1 MPEWAW
7 MVAAGAVLLVLAAGV
22 AIYMVLHRRYT
33 RRALMRLIVKAEAVD
48 AAGDALSD
56 VARQVGEG
64 EYEVAEAFAFDP
76 DSVER
81 RALAEV
87 HDRAAILVGELDAM
101 PMPKRLVPVAGALAD
116 AAYTVREQA
125 GCVKDG
131 HVGPEALEALA
142 EVDLGLVDTYR
153 KKARILISEACEHYG
168 LDDTA
173 VYGGGLYL

>member
-1 MPEWAW
+1 MPDWAW
-7 MVAAGAVLLVLAAGV
+7 VVGAGAVLLIAAGA
-22 AIYMVLHRRYT
+22 AIGILIRRRYA
-33 RRALMRLIVKAEAVD
+33 RRTLVRLIARAEAVD

-64 EYEVAEAFAFDP
+64 GYEAAEAFAMDP

-87 HDRAAILVGELDAM
+87 HNRAAILVDELDVM
-101 PMPKRLVPVAGALAD
+101 PMPKQLVPVAEALAD
-116 AAYTVREQA
+116 AAYAVREQA

-131 HVGPEALEALA
+131 HVGPEALEAFA
-142 EVDLGLVDTYR
+142 AIDLELVANHR
-153 KKARILISEACEHYG
+153 KKARILISEACERLG
-168 LDDTA
+168 LDETA